1 MSSIIQDDKYIS
13 HPLLKED
20 QVLRR
25 EYQESIFINCLN
37 KNCLVVIPTG
47 LGKTIIALML
57 AVHRLAE
64 SKESKVI
71 FLAPTKPLVEQ
82 HYESFLELTNLPKES
97 LKSITGEISPDERQE
112 LWNETRVAF
121 MTPQVLQNDIISDLY
136 SIENVS
142 LMIFDECH
150 RAVGNY
156 AYCFIAQK
164 YQDLSKD
171 PQVLGL
177 TASPGSTEEKI
188 REIKDNLFIDHIE
201 IRTEKDPD
209 VKPYVHKV
217 DNEWIK
223 VKLPEEFS
231 EVREILTEKLKTIY
245 KWLKKNDLLNSYD
258 TTKVTRKDLL
268 KLNDIINSQIAATNN
283 DDEKFQLFHA
293 KKLQANAIRISHML
307 ELIETQGINALAEY
321 IDKNEEKIKM
331 NKANKSLK
339 ELFQS
344 NDFKRV
350 MNTTYKLK
358 SEGIVHPKIEKLQEI
373 LQSQLSENEESRVL
387 VFCHFRDSVNNI
399 VSFFENDPLV
409 KAHRFVGQANK
420 GSDKGL
426 SQKKQ
431 ISLLEEFKEGTYNT
445 LIGTSVAEEGL
456 DIAECDLV
464 VFYDVVPSA
473 IRTIQRRGRT
483 GRKKEGKVYVLMAEG
498 TRDEGYYWA
507 EKVREKRMKKSLKRI
522 KNASGNSSSNQQGN
536 LMKFIKD
543 KDQDKK
549 EKRKKKVSPSKS
561 KKNINKDYE
570 DQEDPIQK
578 IPDADKFTII
588 CDNRETASAVVRNL
602 SLKGLNIKLE
612 QLPVADYVISQR
624 VGIER
629 KNAQDFNDSII
640 DGRLF
645 SEIKDLTTNFE
656 RPILI
661 LEGDP
666 FLNSNINHN
675 ALYGAISSV
684 MLNFGVNVYK
694 TNDSDET
701 AEFLYQLAKKEQ
713 QDKKGEIKLR
723 FDKAPTDLS
732 HLLEYIIAGIP
743 GVNTL
748 RAKNLLKASKNLQKI
763 FNSDIGDLMK
773 IDGIGKKI
781 AQEIYKISRYDYDD
795 ET

>member
-1 MSSIIQDDKYIS
+1 MSSIIQDEKYIS
-13 HPLLKED
+13 HPLLKEE

-57 AVHRLAE
+57 AVHRLTE
-64 SKESKVI
+64 LKESKVI

-82 HYESFLELTNLPKES
+82 HYKSFLDLTILPKDS
-97 LKSITGEISPDERQE
+97 LQPITGEISPDKRQE
-112 LWNETRVAF
+112 IWKETQVAF

-136 SIENVS
+136 SIEDVS
-142 LMIFDECH
+142 LVIFDECH

-164 YQDLSKD
+164 YKNLSKD
-171 PQVLGL
+171 PQILGL

-188 REIKDNLFIDHIE
+188 REIKNNLFIEHIE
-201 IRTEKDPD
+201 IRTEKDAD
-209 VKPYVHKV
+209 VKPYVHNV

-223 VKLPEEFS
+223 VKLPKEFS
-231 EVREILTEKLKTIY
+231 QVREILTEKLKTIY
-245 KWLKKNDLLNSYD
+245 KWLKKNELLNSYD

-268 KLNDIINSQIAATNN
+268 KLNKIINSRIAGTNN
-283 DDEKFQLFHA
+283 EDEKFQLFYA

-321 IDKNEEKIKM
+321 IEKNEEKIKL
-331 NKANKSLK
+331 NRANKSLK
-339 ELFQS
+339 ELFIS
-344 NDFKRV
+344 EDFKRAKNIV
-350 MNTTYKLK
+350 YKLK
-358 SEGIVHPKIEKLQEI
+358 SLGIVHPKIEKLKEI
-373 LQSQLSENEESRVL
+373 LHQQLQQNETSRIL

-399 VSFFENDPLV
+399 VSYFEDDSWV
-409 KAHRFVGQANK
+409 EAHKFVGQANK

-426 SQKKQ
+426 SQKEQ
-431 ISLLEEFKEGTYNT
+431 ISLLEEFKEGIYNT

-473 IRTIQRRGRT
+473 IRAIQRRGRT

-507 EKVREKRMKKSLKRI
+507 EKVKEKKMKESLKKMKKSH
-522 KNASGNSSSNQQGN
+522 GNMDSNQQES
-536 LMKFIKD
+536 LMKFIKEEEKSKSEERERND
-543 KDQDKK
+543 TCRKSEQKNK
-549 EKRKKKVSPSKS
+549 EKT
-561 KKNINKDYE
+561 E
-570 DQEDPIQK
+570 QEETKIQK
-578 IPDADKFTII
+578 IKDAGNFTII
-588 CDNRETASAVVRNL
+588 CDNRETASSVVRNM
-602 SLKGLNIKLE
+602 SLMGLNLKLE
-612 QLPVADYVISQR
+612 QLPVADYIISER
-624 VGIER
+624 IAIER
-629 KNAQDFNDSII
+629 KSAQDFNDSIV

-645 SEIKDLTTNFE
+645 SELKDLANTFE

-666 FLNSNINHN
+666 FLISNINSN
-675 ALYGAISSV
+675 ALYGAISSTIIS
-684 MLNFGVNVYK
+684 FGVCLYK
-694 TNDSDET
+694 TKDPIET
-701 AEFLYQLAKKEQ
+701 AEFLYQLARKEQ
-713 QDKKGEIKLR
+713 QDKKGQIKLR
-723 FDKAPTDLS
+723 FEKAPADLS

-743 GVNTL
+743 GVNTF
-748 RAKNLLKASKNLQKI
+748 RAKNLLRALKNLQNI
-763 FNSDIGDLMK
+763 INSDIGDLMK
-773 IDGIGKKI
+773 IEGIGKKI
-781 AQEIYKISRYDYDD
+781 AQEIYKISRYDYKE